1 MDSIESWKD
10 RESFE
15 GAGSSSPETPAAFGL
30 TGART
35 FGVGSSFLASLFPLI
50 TALSFN
56 FDYVA
61 RSMSKPWLNT
71 LMPNPATAFGSFG
84 SVLNHYRSVIW
95 HSMGKQ
101 ANSSKARNNKK
112 GLNRC
117 YS

>member
-1 MDSIESWKD
+1 
-10 RESFE
+10 
-15 GAGSSSPETPAAFGL
+15 
-30 TGART
+30 
-35 FGVGSSFLASLFPLI
+35 
-50 TALSFN
+50 
-56 FDYVA
+56 
-61 RSMSKPWLNT
+61 MSKPWLNT